1 MAAST
6 LLDDCE
12 EKMMAAMEALEE
24 AFAGFRTGKAS
35 TSLVDNISVECYGS
49 VSRVK
54 EIAGVTTPEPRLIV
68 IQPWDKSVI
77 GEIEK
82 AIQLSN
88 IGISPVNDGRVIR
101 LPIPELSEERRQDL
115 AKQVKTRAEESKVE
129 VRNHR
134 REANDDV
141 KNARKASEISEDGMH
156 DLLEA
161 IQKLTD
167 DYITQIDNEAKA
179 KEVDIL
185 TV

>member
-49 VSRVK
+49 VTRVK

-68 IQPWDKSVI
+68 IQPWDKNVI
-77 GEIEK
+77 GDIER
-82 AIQLSN
+82 AIQSSN
-88 IGISPVNDGRVIR
+88 IGITPVNDGRVIR

-115 AKQVKTRAEESKVE
+115 AKQVKKRAEESKVE
-129 VRNHR
+129 MRNHR
-134 REANDDV
+134 REANDAA
-141 KNARKASEISEDGMH
+141 KNAKKASEITEDGMH
-156 DLLEA
+156 DLLEH

-167 DYITQIDNEAKA
+167 DYIKQVDDQADA

-185 TV
+185 KV